1 MVIFVNLPKT
11 NLLMIEKDLLQLLKQ
26 KESTH
31 LEFKRHIE
39 NPHKVARILAAFS
52 NTSGGKLVVGVDD
65 DKTIKGCSE
74 MEEMTKIIHAAE
86 ELVIPPVEI
95 QYSSYMHEGKRKV
108 LIISVKESKNKP
120 HEAIDE
126 HNHHVVYVRANDQT
140 TPVTKEMIQ
149 ILDKSD
155 NEVDEQLLGQPN
167 VKYLITYL
175 KKNNKITAKE
185 YAKLINISA
194 YRATKLLEGLTYGGI
209 LLMLSKQRPAQF
221 VLKKG

>member
-1 MVIFVNLPKT
+1 MSENELFK
-11 NLLMIEKDLLQLLKQ
+11 LLKQ

-31 LEFKRHIE
+31 LEFKSRFE
-39 NPHKVARILAAFS
+39 NPHKAARILAAFS
-52 NTSGGKLVVGVDD
+52 NTSGGTLLVGIGD
-65 DKTIKGCSE
+65 DKSIKGCSE
-74 MEEMTKIIHAAE
+74 IEEMTKIEYAAL
-86 ELVIPPVEI
+86 ELVVPPIEI
-95 QYSSYMHEGKRKV
+95 KYSSYNHEGKRKV
-108 LIISVKESKNKP
+108 LIISVSESKNKP

-126 HNHHVVYVRANDQT
+126 HNHHVVFVRANDQT
-140 TPVTKEMIQ
+140 TPVTKEMTQ

-167 VKYLITYL
+167 VKYLITFL

-209 LLMLSKQRPAQF
+209 LLMLAKQRPVQF
-221 VLKKG
+221 VLKK

>member
-1 MVIFVNLPKT
+1 MT
-11 NLLMIEKDLLQLLKQ
+11 ERDLFAILKQ
-26 KESTH
+26 KESTN

-39 NPHKVARILAAFS
+39 NPHKAARILAAFS
-52 NTSGGKLVVGVDD
+52 NTSGGRLVVGVDD

-74 MEEMTKIIHAAE
+74 IEEMTKIIHAAE
-86 ELVIPPVEI
+86 ELVVPPIEI
-95 QYSSYMHEGKRKV
+95 QYSSYNHEGKHKV
-108 LIISVKESKNKP
+108 LIINVKESKEKP

-140 TPVTKEMIQ
+140 TPVTKEMTQ
-149 ILDKSD
+149 ILDKS
-155 NEVDEQLLGQPN
+155 NNQVNQQLLGQPN

-209 LLMLSKQRPAQF
+209 LLMLAKQRPAQF
-221 VLKKG
+221 VLMKR

>member
-1 MVIFVNLPKT
+1 MT
-11 NLLMIEKDLLQLLKQ
+11 EKELFAILKQ

-39 NPHKVARILAAFS
+39 NPHKAARILAAFS
-52 NTSGGKLVVGVDD
+52 NTSGGRLVVGVDD

-74 MEEMTKIIHAAE
+74 IEEMTKIIHAAE
-86 ELVIPPVEI
+86 ELVVPPIEI
-95 QYSSYMHEGKRKV
+95 QYTSYMYEGKRNV
-108 LIISVKESKNKP
+108 LIINVKESKEKP

-126 HNHHVVYVRANDQT
+126 HNHHIVYVRANDQT
-140 TPVTKEMIQ
+140 TPITKEMTQ

-155 NEVDEQLLGQPN
+155 NKVDEHLLGQAN
-167 VKYLITYL
+167 VKYLISHL

-221 VLKKG
+221 VLKKW

>member
-1 MVIFVNLPKT
+1 MT
-11 NLLMIEKDLLQLLKQ
+11 EKELFAILKQ
-26 KESTH
+26 KESTN

-39 NPHKVARILAAFS
+39 NPHKAARILAAFS

-74 MEEMTKIIHAAE
+74 IEEMTKIIHAAE
-86 ELVIPPVEI
+86 ELVVPPIEI
-95 QYSSYMHEGKRKV
+95 QYSSYMHERKCKV
-108 LIISVKESKNKP
+108 LIINVKESKNKP

-126 HNHHVVYVRANDQT
+126 HAHHTVYVRANDQT
-140 TPVTKEMIQ
+140 TPVTKEMTQ
-149 ILDKSD
+149 ILDKSN

-221 VLKKG
+221 VLKKW

>member
-1 MVIFVNLPKT
+1 MT
-11 NLLMIEKDLLQLLKQ
+11 ERDLFAILKQ
-26 KESTH
+26 KESTN

-39 NPHKVARILAAFS
+39 NPHKAARILAAFS
-52 NTSGGKLVVGVDD
+52 NTSGGRLVVGVDD

-74 MEEMTKIIHAAE
+74 IEEMTKIIHAAE
-86 ELVIPPVEI
+86 ELVVPPIEI
-95 QYSSYMHEGKRKV
+95 QYSSYNHEGKHKV
-108 LIISVKESKNKP
+108 LIINVKESKEKP

-126 HNHHVVYVRANDQT
+126 HNHHEVYVRANDQT
-140 TPVTKEMIQ
+140 TPVTKEMTQ
-149 ILDKSD
+149 ILDKS
-155 NEVDEQLLGQPN
+155 NNQVDQQLLGQPN

-209 LLMLSKQRPAQF
+209 LLMLAKQRPAQF
-221 VLKKG
+221 VLMKR

>member
-1 MVIFVNLPKT
+1 MT
-11 NLLMIEKDLLQLLKQ
+11 EKELFAILKQ

-39 NPHKVARILAAFS
+39 NPHKAARILAAFS

-74 MEEMTKIIHAAE
+74 IEEMTKIIHAAE
-86 ELVIPPVEI
+86 ELVVPPIEI
-95 QYSSYMHEGKRKV
+95 QYSSYMHEGKRNV
-108 LIISVKESKNKP
+108 LIIKVKESKEKP

-126 HNHHVVYVRANDQT
+126 HNHHIVFVRANDQT
-140 TPVTKEMIQ
+140 TPVTKEMTQ

-155 NEVDEQLLGQPN
+155 DKVDEQLLGQPN
-167 VKYLITYL
+167 VKYLISHL

-221 VLKKG
+221 VLKKW